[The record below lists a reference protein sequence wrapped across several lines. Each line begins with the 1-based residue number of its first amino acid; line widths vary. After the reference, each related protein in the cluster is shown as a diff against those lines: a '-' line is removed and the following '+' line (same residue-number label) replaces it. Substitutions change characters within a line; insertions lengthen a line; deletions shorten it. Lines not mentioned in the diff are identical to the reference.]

1 MMNELYFCI
10 KFIHLKVSTH
20 LSLSIHHYN
29 MNITRFSTLVAI
41 IVLAALSRFLPH
53 PFNFTPI
60 AAIALFG
67 GAYFTNRWQAIILP
81 MAAMLLSDTILEIT
95 TGWGFHSGMII
106 VYVAFALVSV
116 LGMVLLKNVN
126 PARIIAASLISSLVF
141 FLITNFAF
149 FYPESAIADQNL
161 GSYPHNFSGI
171 IASYTAGLPFLKNQ
185 VLGDLFFSGVLFGGF
200 ALLQRRFE
208 ALKMA

>member
-1 MMNELYFCI
+1 
-10 KFIHLKVSTH
+10 
-20 LSLSIHHYN
+20 

-41 IVLAALSRFLPH
+41 VVLAAMARFIPH

-67 GAYFTNRWQAIILP
+67 GAYFTKRWQALFVP

-95 TGWGFHSGMII
+95 TGWGFHSGMVV
-106 VYVAFALVSV
+106 VYAAFTLVSV
-116 LGMVLLKNVN
+116 VGMVMLKNVN
-126 PARIIAASLISSLVF
+126 PARVVSSSLISSLIF

-149 FYPESAIADQNL
+149 LYPESAVADQSL
-161 GSYPHNFSGI
+161 GTYPHNFSGI
-171 IASYTAGLPFLKNQ
+171 VSSYIAGLPFLKNQ
-185 VLGDLFFSGVLFGGF
+185 ILGDLFFSGLLFGGF

>member
-1 MMNELYFCI
+1 
-10 KFIHLKVSTH
+10 
-20 LSLSIHHYN
+20 

-41 IVLAALSRFLPH
+41 IVLAALSRFIPH

-67 GAYFTNRWQAIILP
+67 GAYFTNRWQAIAVP

-95 TGWGFHSGMII
+95 TGFGFHSGMYII
-106 VYVAFALVSV
+106 YAAFTLVAV
-116 LGMVLLKNVN
+116 LGMNLLKTVN
-126 PARIIAASLISSLVF
+126 PVRVISASVASSLIF

-149 FYPESAIADQNL
+149 LYPEAAIADQTL
-161 GSYPHNFSGI
+161 GNYPHNLTGI
-171 IASYTAGLPFLKNQ
+171 IASYSAGIPFLKNQ
-185 VLGDLFFSGVLFGGF
+185 ILGDLFFSGVLFGGF

-208 ALKMA
+208 ILKTA

>member
-1 MMNELYFCI
+1 
-10 KFIHLKVSTH
+10 
-20 LSLSIHHYN
+20 

-41 IVLAALSRFLPH
+41 VVLAAMARFIPH

-67 GAYFTNRWQAIILP
+67 GAYFTNRWQAIAVP
-81 MAAMLLSDTILEIT
+81 MGAMLLSDTILEIT
-95 TGWGFHSGMII
+95 TGWGFHSGMFI
-106 VYVAFALVSV
+106 VYAAFALVSFV
-116 LGMVLLKNVN
+116 GMVLLKNVN
-126 PARIIAASLISSLVF
+126 PARVISSSLISSLIF

-149 FYPESAIADQNL
+149 LYPESVVADQSL
-161 GSYPHNFSGI
+161 GTYPHNLSGI

-185 VLGDLFFSGVLFGGF
+185 ILGDLFFSGVLFGGF
-200 ALLQRRFE
+200 ALLQKRFE

>member
-1 MMNELYFCI
+1 
-10 KFIHLKVSTH
+10 
-20 LSLSIHHYN
+20 

-41 IVLAALSRFLPH
+41 VVLAAMARFIPH

-67 GAYFTNRWQAIILP
+67 GAYFTKRWQALFVP

-95 TGWGFHSGMII
+95 TGWGFHSGMVI
-106 VYVAFALVSV
+106 VYAAFTLVSV
-116 LGMVLLKNVN
+116 VGIVMLKNVN
-126 PARIIAASLISSLVF
+126 PARVVSSSLISSLIF

-149 FYPESAIADQNL
+149 LYPESALADQSL
-161 GSYPHNFSGI
+161 GTYPHNFSGI
-171 IASYTAGLPFLKNQ
+171 VSSYIAGLPFLKNQ
-185 VLGDLFFSGVLFGGF
+185 ILGDLFFSGLLFGGF

>member
-1 MMNELYFCI
+1 
-10 KFIHLKVSTH
+10 
-20 LSLSIHHYN
+20 

-41 IVLAALSRFLPH
+41 VVLAAMARFIPH

-67 GAYFTNRWQAIILP
+67 GAYFTKRWQALFVP

-95 TGWGFHSGMII
+95 TGWGFHSGMVI
-106 VYVAFALVSV
+106 VYAAFTLVSV
-116 LGMVLLKNVN
+116 VGIVMLKNVN
-126 PARIIAASLISSLVF
+126 PARVVSSSLISSLIF

-149 FYPESAIADQNL
+149 LYPESAVADQSL
-161 GSYPHNFSGI
+161 GTYPHNFSGI
-171 IASYTAGLPFLKNQ
+171 VSSYIAGLPFLKNQ
-185 VLGDLFFSGVLFGGF
+185 ILGDLFFSGLLFGGF

>member
-1 MMNELYFCI
+1 
-10 KFIHLKVSTH
+10 
-20 LSLSIHHYN
+20 

-41 IVLAALSRFLPH
+41 IVLAALSRFIPH

-67 GAYFTNRWQAIILP
+67 GAYFSNRWQALLVP
-81 MAAMLLSDTILEIT
+81 MAAMLLSDTVLEIS

-106 VYVAFALVSV
+106 VYAAFALVSA

-126 PARIIAASLISSLVF
+126 PSRVVSASLISSLIF

-149 FYPESAIADQNL
+149 FYPESAVADLNL
-161 GSYPHNFSGI
+161 GAYPHNFSGI
-171 IASYTAGLPFLKNQ
+171 I
-185 VLGDLFFSGVLFGGF
+185 
-200 ALLQRRFE
+200 
-208 ALKMA
+208 

>member
-1 MMNELYFCI
+1 
-10 KFIHLKVSTH
+10 
-20 LSLSIHHYN
+20 

-41 IVLAALSRFLPH
+41 VVLAAMARFIPH

-67 GAYFTNRWQAIILP
+67 GAYFTKRWQALFVP

-95 TGWGFHSGMII
+95 TGWGFHSGMVI
-106 VYVAFALVSV
+106 VYAAFTLVSV
-116 LGMVLLKNVN
+116 VGMVMLKNVN
-126 PARIIAASLISSLVF
+126 PARVVSSSLISSLIF

-149 FYPESAIADQNL
+149 LYPESALADQSL
-161 GSYPHNFSGI
+161 GTYPHNFSGI
-171 IASYTAGLPFLKNQ
+171 VSSYIAGLPFLKNQ
-185 VLGDLFFSGVLFGGF
+185 ILGDLFFSGLLFGGF

>member
-1 MMNELYFCI
+1 
-10 KFIHLKVSTH
+10 
-20 LSLSIHHYN
+20 

-41 IVLAALSRFLPH
+41 VVLAALARFIPH

-67 GAYFTNRWQAIILP
+67 GAYFTNRWQAIAVP
-81 MAAMLLSDTILEIT
+81 MGAMLLSDTILEIT
-95 TGWGFHSGMII
+95 TGWGFHSGMYI
-106 VYVAFALVSV
+106 VYAAFALVSV

-126 PARIIAASLISSLVF
+126 PARVISASLISSLIF

-149 FYPESAIADQNL
+149 LYPESATIDQNL
-161 GSYPHNFSGI
+161 GTYPHNLSGI
-171 IASYTAGLPFLKNQ
+171 IASYTAGIPFLKNQ
-185 VLGDLFFSGVLFGGF
+185 ILGDLFFSGVLFGGF
-200 ALLQRRFE
+200 ALLQKRFE

>member
-1 MMNELYFCI
+1 
-10 KFIHLKVSTH
+10 
-20 LSLSIHHYN
+20 

-41 IVLAALSRFLPH
+41 VVLAAMARFIPH

-67 GAYFTNRWQAIILP
+67 GAYFTKRWQALFVP

-95 TGWGFHSGMII
+95 TGWGFHSGMVI
-106 VYVAFALVSV
+106 VYAAFTLVSV
-116 LGMVLLKNVN
+116 VGMVMLKNVN
-126 PARIIAASLISSLVF
+126 PARVVSSSLISSLIF

-149 FYPESAIADQNL
+149 LYPESAVADQSL
-161 GSYPHNFSGI
+161 GTYPHNFSGI
-171 IASYTAGLPFLKNQ
+171 VSSYIAGLPFLKNQ
-185 VLGDLFFSGVLFGGF
+185 ILGDLFFSGLLFGVF